1 MSLATSSLPASDS
14 AFGTLPGG
22 WQDSAACRDADPE
35 LFFATDEAS
44 RREALTLCGACPV
57 RMECL
62 EHALNQREVYG
73 VWGGTD
79 ENERKRLARRR
90 RRAA

>member
-1 MSLATSSLPASDS
+1 MPSTTPSD
-14 AFGTLPGG
+14 AALGLLTTPGS
-22 WQDSAACRDADPE
+22 WQDAAACRDADPE
-35 LFFATDEAS
+35 LFFATDETS
-44 RREALTLCGACPV
+44 RHDALTMCSTCPV

-62 EHALNQREVYG
+62 EHALTNREVYG

-79 ENERKRLARRR
+79 ENERKRLSRRR